1 MSREMMKAGVIEE
14 MMEDTFEAIDDPEE
28 LDEDVQQA
36 VDKILSGNSI
46 HKFSSGVL
54 WQLTMAFFLP
64 FSWNSWAIKYP
75 SGKKYYFFKVNVGG
89 SLFKF

>member
-1 MSREMMKAGVIEE
+1 MLIHLCEKSTDLNIVSDGTHHQEMSREMMKAGVIEE

-28 LDEDVQQA
+28 LEEDVQQA

-54 WQLTMAFFLP
+54 
-64 FSWNSWAIKYP
+64 
-75 SGKKYYFFKVNVGG
+75 
-89 SLFKF
+89 

>member
-1 MSREMMKAGVIEE
+1 MLIPLCERSTDWNLVSDGTHPQEMSREMMKAGVIEE

-28 LDEDVQQA
+28 LEEDVQQA

-54 WQLTMAFFLP
+54 
-64 FSWNSWAIKYP
+64 
-75 SGKKYYFFKVNVGG
+75 
-89 SLFKF
+89 